1 MLVFVADFSCLLYNV
16 YDVNS
21 GAKWGSWSGRDQRR
35 QGRQRIAGS
44 KGWSGILFQIYLQK
58 RVVFM
63 KMIMNDV
70 TFFSGRSWRTRFTWR
85 QRGERREGGDSEYWL
100 HLFLR
105 LFLFCV
111 WALMVFFFFTSFPR
125 VSGVFLDAVGIQV
138 WMEKR
143 CKLSENQI
151 KPEQYIKRASVI
163 YRSYIMCLLYN
174 SGRYG
179 NTWHTWN
186 AWIKRTHR
194 TQGKVCKTFTY
205 SDFSKK
211 KKFNFSY
218 YFRETKETQEP
229 VELMEILE
237 KKEKKWAKI

>member
-58 RVVFM
+58 RAVFM
-63 KMIMNDV
+63 KMIINDV

-111 WALMVFFFFTSFPR
+111 WALRVFFFFYLLLQGFRGFPGR
-125 VSGVFLDAVGIQV
+125 SGNPGLNG
-138 WMEKR
+138 EKV
-143 CKLSENQI
+143 QTQW
-151 KPEQYIKRASVI
+151 KP
-163 YRSYIMCLLYN
+163 
-174 SGRYG
+174 
-179 NTWHTWN
+179 
-186 AWIKRTHR
+186 
-194 TQGKVCKTFTY
+194 
-205 SDFSKK
+205 D
-211 KKFNFSY
+211 
-218 YFRETKETQEP
+218 
-229 VELMEILE
+229 
-237 KKEKKWAKI
+237 